1 MLPHMRNVSTELH
14 KKNEKSLPWPR
25 AGRASFSDVMA
36 RAKSRRKT
44 RNYHG
49 NMRGQEWGQSWEKKE
64 EFLKQ
69 EGSMSKPWTRTVRR
83 ALDG

>member
-1 MLPHMRNVSTELH
+1 MAQSRQ
-14 KKNEKSLPWPR
+14 
-25 AGRASFSDVMA
+25 GRLLRCDGK
-36 RAKSRRKT
+36 AKSRRKT

-69 EGSMSKPWTRTVRR
+69 GSSMSKPWTRT
-83 ALDG
+83 LEEL